1 MSKKN
6 IKKNDDE
13 RGNIDDEEK
22 RSIQEDAE
30 RNFVNTDFMEKIVK
44 YIKTDD
50 LIRQETMEYKEKIN
64 TLKEEK
70 VELETCILR
79 YLDNMDNDIINVG
92 GKGTIKKYESVRKS
106 GINKDIIKQSICEQ
120 LKKENIVKD
129 DKKAKELAEL
139 TYNMMESKRE
149 KKTKVCLKRVM
160 ERKKKEKTE
169 KKDED
174 VKKPKKINKK
184 K

>member
-6 IKKNDDE
+6 NDE
-13 RGNIDDEEK
+13 RSDIDEEEK
-22 RSIQEDAE
+22 RSIQKDAE
-30 RNFVNTDFMEKIVK
+30 KNFVNTDFMEKIVK

-64 TLKEEK
+64 TLKDEK
-70 VELETCILR
+70 VELETCILK

-139 TYNMMESKRE
+139 TYDMMESKRE

-160 ERKKKEKTE
+160 ERKKKEKPE
-169 KKDED
+169 KKDVSD
-174 VKKPKKINKK
+174 AKKPKKNNKK